1 MGDIFRRSKA
11 GAIWPMA
18 LLLLHVGLPAS
29 ALACDQIQAGETFWI
44 RLLEP
49 IASYSAKPGT
59 AVRAIL
65 VESPGCEGNA
75 VFAVG
80 SEVDGSIKS
89 VRRVGMGLVH
99 DTARVRVVFDR
110 IVPPGEQPLAI
121 ESTVL
126 EISNARETVHKGVI
140 FGIRS
145 TDSPEGRITSRLR
158 HLPTWYPYSDW
169 FLLGYRLAFLIA
181 PEPEI
186 YLPPGADLRLQLTQ
200 PLPVPDRLAPAPLFA
215 SFSETERSHLDF
227 LLQSVPERTTTR
239 KGQAA
244 DVVNLAFMGTRE
256 QLDKAFR
263 AAGWRQSDPTNT
275 RSVLREFRAFIAFQN
290 YPTEPISRQ
299 LLEGELSDVNWEKG
313 LDSYAKRDHLR
324 IWQDREPGQDAPL
337 WLSAF
342 VRETGAALS
351 LRDHKFIHHVD
362 ANLDEGRDLLIRD
375 LALAGCVDAVEE
387 MPRPEFPHLVINATH
402 DPMRTNGSLAVV
414 RVKDCERGL
423 FDYSV
428 SRPQVPSHP
437 HSRVVRYLRTE
448 LLAYRSDVIRGNILY
463 SLFDVTRMSVQAFR
477 RHRAREA
484 VVARE
489 PQPTTPNAPIEG
501 VDTATES
508 IRDNVIAGGTV
519 LPNPHIFLR
528 PSPPL
533 PPLLQVTGTP

>member
-1 MGDIFRRSKA
+1 MGDICRHRKA
-11 GAIWPMA
+11 WALLPIA

-29 ALACDQIQAGETFWI
+29 ASACDQIQPDETFWI
-44 RLLEP
+44 RLLDP
-49 IASYSAKPGT
+49 IASYSAKPGMP
-59 AVRAIL
+59 VRAML
-65 VESPGCEGNA
+65 VESPQCEGSA
-75 VFAVG
+75 VFAAG

-89 VRRVGMGLVH
+89 VRRVGMGFVH
-99 DTARVRVVFDR
+99 ETARVQVVFDR

-121 ESTVL
+121 DSAVL

-169 FLLGYRLAFLIA
+169 FLLGYRLAFPIA

-200 PLPVPDRLAPAPLFA
+200 PLPVPDRPAPAPLFP
-215 SFSETERSHLDF
+215 SFDETDRSHLDSLF
-227 LLQSVPERTTTR
+227 QSVPERTMTR

-244 DVVNLAFMGTRE
+244 DVVNLAFMGTQK
-256 QLDKAFR
+256 QLDTAFR

-275 RSVLREFRAFIAFQN
+275 GSVLREFRAFIAFQN
-290 YPTEPISRQ
+290 YPAEPISRQ
-299 LLEGELSDVNWEKG
+299 LLGGERSDMNWEKG

-324 IWQDREPGQDAPL
+324 IWRDREPGQDAPV

-351 LRDHKFIHHVD
+351 FRDHKFIHHVD

-402 DPMRTNGSLAVV
+402 EPMRTDGSLAVV
-414 RVKDCERGL
+414 RLKDCEQGL

-477 RHRAREA
+477 RHRARGA

-489 PQPTTPNAPIEG
+489 PHPTAPSAPIEG

-508 IRDNVIAGGTV
+508 IGDKAIAAGTA
-519 LPNPHIFLR
+519 LPSPYIFRR
-528 PSPPL
+528 PSPEPL
-533 PPLLQVTGTP
+533 PLVK